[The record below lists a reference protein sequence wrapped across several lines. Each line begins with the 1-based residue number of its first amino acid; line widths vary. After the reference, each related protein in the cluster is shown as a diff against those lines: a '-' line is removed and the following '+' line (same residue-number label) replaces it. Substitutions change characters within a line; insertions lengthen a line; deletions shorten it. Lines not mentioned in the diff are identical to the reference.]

1 VQLTR
6 DVLLDEESRMLSR
19 TVAEFREQV
28 LADRARDLDEEA
40 SSGIVEETFK
50 RAASLGLAAALVSE
64 EAGGQGMDTFSFC
77 LALEEV
83 AQGSAG
89 LAALML
95 SHNMALRA
103 LERAGALPD
112 AGELLSGGEWA
123 AAGWPLD
130 TEGARAWAPFV
141 PGGSGAS
148 LLVMVT
154 PDGGVSALAPGEDGL
169 SVEEVER
176 PMGWRASRPA
186 SVSLPLTDA
195 ARAGS
200 LSDDG
205 PSEFEC
211 AMLAGLSAIALGIS
225 RHAFDKARVYAT
237 ERWQACDYIVNHQQ
251 MRLMLGGMLAG
262 IETGEAA
269 LRQLALQCDGGPG
282 ALLSHRSLKILTCGS
297 AMQAALD
304 GVQMHGGYG
313 YMRDYGMELLMRD
326 AKTCQVYPRSPQE
339 ETLSLLELETDR

>member
-1 VQLTR
+1 MRLTR
-6 DVLLDEESRMLSR
+6 DVNLDEESRMLCRS
-19 TVAEFREQV
+19 VAEFREQV

-40 SSGIVEETFK
+40 SSGVVEDAFK

-64 EAGGQGMDTFSFC
+64 EAGGQGMDSFSFC

-89 LAALML
+89 LAAVLL
-95 SHNMALRA
+95 AHNLALWA
-103 LERAGALPD
+103 LEKAGAARYLEP
-112 AGELLSGGEWA
+112 LLSGDAWA

-130 TEGARAWAPFV
+130 VEDARARASFV

-148 LLVMVT
+148 LLVMGSPEGEVF
-154 PDGGVSALAPGEDGL
+154 AAAPGDGV
-169 SVEEVER
+169 SVEEIER

-186 SVSLPLTDA
+186 TVALDLSASS
-195 ARAGS
+195 RAGS
-200 LSDDG
+200 LDDAG
-205 PSEFEC
+205 LIGLERG
-211 AMLAGLSAIALGIS
+211 MLAGLSSMALGIS
-225 RHAFDKARVYAT
+225 RHAFEKARAYAA
-237 ERWQACDYIVNHQQ
+237 ERWQACDYIINHQQ

-269 LRQLALQCDGGPG
+269 LKQLALQGDGGRS
-282 ALLSHRSLKILTCGS
+282 ALRAHRALKILTCGN

-339 ETLSLLELETDR
+339 ETLSLLELDQDR

>member
-1 VQLTR
+1 MQLTR
-6 DVLLDEESRMLSR
+6 DILLDEESRMLRR

-40 SSGIVEETFK
+40 SSGVVEDAFK

-64 EAGGQGMDTFSFC
+64 EAGGQGMDTSTFC

-89 LAALML
+89 LAAVLL
-95 SHNMALRA
+95 SHNMALRVLEKVGTPQY
-103 LERAGALPD
+103 LER
-112 AGELLSGGEWA
+112 LLSGDSRV
-123 AAGWPLD
+123 AAGWPLYVED
-130 TEGARAWAPFV
+130 AQVRAPFV
-141 PGGSGAS
+141 PGGGGAS
-148 LLVMVT
+148 LLVMASPEGEMFAV
-154 PDGGVSALAPGEDGL
+154 APGDGV
-169 SVEEVER
+169 SVEEIEC

-186 SVSLPLTDA
+186 SVGLDRSISSRVGSLTDA
-195 ARAGS
+195 GLRE
-200 LSDDG
+200 L
-205 PSEFEC
+205 EC
-211 AMLAGLSAIALGIS
+211 GMLAGLSAIALGIS
-225 RHAFDKARVYAT
+225 RHTFEKARAYAT
-237 ERWQACDYIVNHQQ
+237 ERWQACDYIINHQQ

-269 LRQLALQCDGGPG
+269 LWQLGLLGDGGQV
-282 ALLSHRSLKILTCGS
+282 ALRAYRALKILTCGN

-339 ETLSLLELETDR
+339 ETLSLLELDPDR